1 MQHMDIAIGLVVSNT
16 ILAIFIYLVVAR
28 IWQD

>member
-1 MQHMDIAIGLVVSNT
+1 MDIAIGLIVSNT
-16 ILAIFIYLVVAR
+16 ILAIFIYLIVAR